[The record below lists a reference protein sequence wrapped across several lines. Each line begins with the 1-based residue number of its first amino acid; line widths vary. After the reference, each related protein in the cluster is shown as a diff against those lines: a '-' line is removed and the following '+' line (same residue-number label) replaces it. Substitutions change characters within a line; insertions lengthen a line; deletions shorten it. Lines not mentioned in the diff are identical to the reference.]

1 MVSLDSWN
9 FAARGPIVWGPAAQT
24 PSPEDQLYDPSWSQS
39 YSWAW
44 VDASQ
49 TRGLSA
55 LTPVT
60 AKCGE
65 AQVVVTVKRDFFGTG
80 RLIQASD
87 LMLGSP
93 GCQPTS
99 LDAAEEVVIFD
110 VGLHECGSA
119 LQMMPDSLVYS
130 ITLYYR
136 PTPAPNAIILRTSP
150 AEVPIECH
158 YPRRNNVSS
167 KAIRP
172 TWVPFSS
179 TLSAEEKLSFSLRLM
194 TDDWSAER
202 TTNGYQLGDAM
213 YIQAAVDT
221 NNHMP
226 LRLFVD
232 RCVATLSPGR
242 QSTPLYPIIDYKG
255 CLVDGKSDSNS
266 TFVSP
271 RPKDDVLQFTVDTF
285 RFAEDPGDLIYITC
299 HLKVSAAGQTPDP
312 ENKACS
318 FSKATNRWTPVE
330 GTQDICACCETG
342 NCDLP
347 DQSRSVN
354 TWDRWLTGRRL
365 GRDAAAKQDK
375 TKDVE
380 TDVMLGPIF
389 ILDAY
394 LTSRRLAG
402 HRSGM
407 MESST
412 SYGFLQAPGTLV
424 GLILIAIAVILALI
438 TLGILYYRKR
448 RSGSY

>member
-1 MVSLDSWN
+1 MEE
-9 FAARGPIVWGPAAQT
+9 AA
-24 PSPEDQLYDPSWSQS
+24 
-39 YSWAW
+39 
-44 VDASQ
+44 
-49 TRGLSA
+49 
-55 LTPVT
+55 
-60 AKCGE
+60 
-65 AQVVVTVKRDFFGTG
+65 
-80 RLIQASD
+80 
-87 LMLGSP
+87 
-93 GCQPTS
+93 
-99 LDAAEEVVIFD
+99 
-110 VGLHECGSA
+110 
-119 LQMMPDSLVYS
+119 
-130 ITLYYR
+130 TL
-136 PTPAPNAIILRTSP
+136 
-150 AEVPIECH
+150 
-158 YPRRNNVSS
+158 
-167 KAIRP
+167 
-172 TWVPFSS
+172 
-179 TLSAEEKLSFSLRLM
+179 
-194 TDDWSAER
+194 R

-365 GRDAAAKQDK
+365 GRDAAAKQG
-375 TKDVE
+375 V
-380 TDVMLGPIF
+380 F
-389 ILDAY
+389 
-394 LTSRRLAG
+394 S
-402 HRSGM
+402 
-407 MESST
+407 
-412 SYGFLQAPGTLV
+412 FLQAPGTLV